1 MTRRNG
7 SAPPVGTVLSRTPG
21 AAAVVTAVRY
31 WFAAAW
37 TRFGLAAVAAEYAR
51 GHERGE
57 AAELVH
63 GFARRMVAAGLAPG
77 VPEARIW
84 GHALGLADAAA
95 NAAAYAVERGAAT
108 PLALVPEL
116 APSVLGCAPG
126 TPAHAALVRALG
138 PYAVLAQLSEGPGA
152 LQPPAEAH
160 TVYLGPLGDPGQHPA
175 PSQAR
180 LVAALLAEVM
190 DERGRVSTAPVCA
203 LASLCL
209 GTQQAD
215 PELAGQ
221 PQRARE
227 YLVRDFVATVNSEAA
242 RSASPAAD
250 WPLAA
255 SPGAAALMAK
265 LRMCFFLAWGRGDEL
280 RQAAAVRGEAEG
292 GALLAGFARRALAAG
307 CVPGHR
313 AARTPD
319 QADVLARGAAMRD
332 ADAVIWGVATLL
344 SLCPAL
350 PDEVVGGPP
359 GSPAAAVLAR
369 ALGPFAA
376 LARPQLPGY
385 WLDPDAQPAT
395 VTKYAAPSANP
406 AAIGLFAPKRLPP
419 FTPAAA
425 AAAAPNGCHR
435 DPGLRIMQTGLLGSL
450 AAGAAAC
457 LAEGSGTPQTA
468 LLDTLAMD
476 LRASAAE
483 SGGSAPASANRGGQ
497 QVTLAGDPGAAAITS
512 GGTMRRMLP
521 PSGLEDGSSA
531 DAAGSRLAVPSC
543 APGTLADGLGAGA
556 ATCAG
561 SEHACGSAG
570 AAPAGGAQMRRGSA
584 ERSRW
589 QRFAPCACAQPCLA
603 TCAPPC
609 LTSCA
614 QLCLTLEPGRLT
626 PLRTLH
632 DTLTCM

>member
-1 MTRRNG
+1 MVLRNG
-7 SAPPVGTVLSRTPG
+7 PSSLVGTVLSRTAG
-21 AAAVVTAVRY
+21 AAAVVAAMRY

-37 TRFGLAAVAAEYAR
+37 TRFGPEVVTAEHAR
-51 GHERGE
+51 GRERGA

-95 NAAAYAVERGAAT
+95 NAAAYAVERDAAT

-116 APSVLGCAPG
+116 APGVLGCAPG

-138 PYAVLAQLSEGPGA
+138 PYAVLARLSLGAGA
-152 LQPPAEAH
+152 LHATAGAH
-160 TVYLGPLGDPGQHPA
+160 TGCPGPLGDLGPLGGPGQHPA

-190 DERGRVSTAPVCA
+190 DERGRASAAPVSA

-227 YLVRDFVATVNSEAA
+227 YLVRDFVAKVNSGAA
-242 RSASPAAD
+242 RAASPAAA

-265 LRMCFFLAWGRGDEL
+265 LRVCFFLAWGRGDEL
-280 RQAAAVRGEAEG
+280 RQAAAARGEAAG
-292 GALLAGFARRALAAG
+292 GALLASFARRALAAG
-307 CVPGHR
+307 CLPGYR

-319 QADVLARGAAMRD
+319 QADVLARAAAMRD
-332 ADAVIWGVATLL
+332 ADAVTWGVATPL

-359 GSPAAAVLAR
+359 GSPAAAALAR

-376 LARPQLPGY
+376 LARPQLLGY

-395 VTKYAAPSANP
+395 STAYAAPSADSDG
-406 AAIGLFAPKRLPP
+406 IGLFAPRRLPH
-419 FTPAAA
+419 FTPGAA
-425 AAAAPNGCHR
+425 AAAAPTGR
-435 DPGLRIMQTGLLGSL
+435 RPDPGLHLTQTGPLGSL
-450 AAGAAAC
+450 AGGPVRGVARAG
-457 LAEGSGTPQTA
+457 GGA
-468 LLDTLAMD
+468 LVW
-476 LRASAAE
+476 
-483 SGGSAPASANRGGQ
+483 RGG
-497 QVTLAGDPGAAAITS
+497 A
-512 GGTMRRMLP
+512 RR
-521 PSGLEDGSSA
+521 DG
-531 DAAGSRLAVPSC
+531 
-543 APGTLADGLGAGA
+543 
-556 ATCAG
+556 
-561 SEHACGSAG
+561 
-570 AAPAGGAQMRRGSA
+570 PAHHGK
-584 ERSRW
+584 RSRG
-589 QRFAPCACAQPCLA
+589 QRRAQR
-603 TCAPPC
+603 
-609 LTSCA
+609 A
-614 QLCLTLEPGRLT
+614 Q
-626 PLRTLH
+626 
-632 DTLTCM
+632 